1 MLSTRRSKLAL
12 SSVLLMI
19 MIAGYI
25 GYSFYLANG
34 PRQSHYLGV
43 QSISLDEERIGA
55 IRLLQPATSITTLSN
70 ARVEHERYD
79 YYDASRG
86 LRVAVEK
93 ESDAIVRII
102 LSEEASTDLA
112 TTRGAGIHDSK
123 QRLIS
128 LYGPAYYERS
138 EQGAAIIGY
147 VDQHLNQTLEFWLH
161 DGEVTMIRLDLGDM
175 D

>member
-12 SSVLLMI
+12 SSILLLI

-43 QSISLDEERIGA
+43 RSISLDEERIGA
-55 IRLLQPATSITTLSN
+55 IRLLQPITSVTPLSN
-70 ARVEHERYD
+70 AEVEHEQYD
-79 YYDASRG
+79 YYDAGRG
-86 LRVAVEK
+86 VKVAAEK
-93 ESDAIVRII
+93 DSDTIIRII
-102 LSEEASTDLA
+102 LSEEAPPDL
-112 TTRGAGIHDSK
+112 TTIRGAGIHDSK

-128 LYGPAYYERS
+128 LYGPSYYERS

-147 VDQHLNQTLEFWLH
+147 VDKDLNQSLEFWLQ
-161 DGEVTMIRLDLGDM
+161 DDKVSMIRLDRGDM